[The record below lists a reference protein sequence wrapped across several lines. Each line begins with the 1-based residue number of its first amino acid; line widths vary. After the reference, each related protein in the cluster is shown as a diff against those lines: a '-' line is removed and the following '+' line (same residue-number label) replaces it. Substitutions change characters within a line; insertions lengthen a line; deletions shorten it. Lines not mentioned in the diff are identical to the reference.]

1 MFKKNTIKIKKTMV
15 QVISAQNISLYYL
28 KEKFNLHL
36 AVDENFFNEWFE
48 NLPNISDP
56 ERQQLDRVKTNYFSL
71 IERHAV
77 SEELVKMVV
86 LSPLLD
92 LASFYRPPFYVETEE
107 SIEIRQEDEG
117 EVVKGR
123 IDVLVLKHQFWLLV
137 IESKSTVF
145 SLYTAIP
152 QALAYMLSNP
162 YPENLVFGL
171 VTNGS
176 EFIFLKLL
184 KQDIPQYALSE
195 QFTLLKRE
203 NELYKV
209 LGILKNIG
217 QVLS

>member
-1 MFKKNTIKIKKTMV
+1 MI
-15 QVISAQNISLYYL
+15 QVIQARNIGIAYL
-28 KEKFNLHL
+28 EEKFGLQL
-36 AVDENFFNEWFE
+36 ANEEQFFVECLIE
-48 NLPNISDP
+48 HNIEITEQEKSY
-56 ERQQLDRVKTNYFSL
+56 LNRVKSNYL
-71 IERHAV
+71 NLTKQRPI

-92 LASFYRPPFYVETEE
+92 LAGFYCPPFYVETEG

-117 EVVKGR
+117 EILKGR
-123 IDVLVLKHQFWLLV
+123 IDILVLKHQFWLLV

-145 SLYTAIP
+145 SLFTAIP
-152 QALAYMLSNP
+152 QALAYMLTNP
-162 YPENLVFGL
+162 YPEKPVFGL

-203 NELYKV
+203 NELYEV
-209 LGILKNIG
+209 LSILKNIG